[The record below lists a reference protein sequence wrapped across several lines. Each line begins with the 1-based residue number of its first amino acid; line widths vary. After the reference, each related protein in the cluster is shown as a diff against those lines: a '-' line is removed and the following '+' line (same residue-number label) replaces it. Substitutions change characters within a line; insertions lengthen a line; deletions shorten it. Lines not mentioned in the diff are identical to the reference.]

1 MLAPLTFDPQAAA
14 RDRILNTAQRLFYQ
28 QGIRATGIDKV
39 IAEAGVTK
47 VTFYRHF
54 PAKNA
59 LIVAFLQQ
67 RHQRWMTAFRT
78 ALAQQPALVDALPA
92 ALQSWFS
99 EADFR
104 GCAFINSAAELGDT
118 LPEASVMILEHKR
131 EMAAAIAQQLTAE
144 QQTIVGQIVLLVEG
158 AIVQVQLGEATE
170 QIIAALRGA
179 LVTLL
184 KPERDRQ
191 ATLQQTS

>member
-1 MLAPLTFDPQAAA
+1 MLASLIFDPQASA

-59 LIVAFLQQ
+59 LILAFLQQ
-67 RHQRWMTAFRT
+67 RHQRWMSAFST
-78 ALAQQPALVDALPA
+78 ALAQQSELVDALPDT
-92 ALQSWFS
+92 LLSWFN

-104 GCAFINSAAELGDT
+104 GCAFINSAAELGDS
-118 LPEASVMILEHKR
+118 LPEANVLIIGHKR
-131 EMAAAIAQQLTAE
+131 EMAAAIGQKLSAE
-144 QQTIVGQIVLLVEG
+144 QRDKIGQIVLLVEG
-158 AIVQVQLGEATE
+158 AIVQVQLGEAVLDT
-170 QIIAALRGA
+170 IGILRAALS
-179 LVTLL
+179 TLL
-184 KPERDRQ
+184 KTG
-191 ATLQQTS
+191 A

>member
-1 MLAPLTFDPQAAA
+1 MLAPLIFDPQAAA

-59 LIVAFLQQ
+59 LILAFLQQ
-67 RHQRWMTAFRT
+67 RHQRWMAAFDA
-78 ALAQQPALVDALPA
+78 ALAQQPAVVDALPD
-92 ALQSWFS
+92 ALLSWFN

-104 GCAFINSAAELGDT
+104 GCAFINSAAELGDS
-118 LPEASVMILEHKR
+118 LPEANALILAHKR
-131 EMAAAIAQQLTAE
+131 AMAAAIAQKLPAE
-144 QQTIVGQIVLLVEG
+144 QQDKIGQIVLLVDG
-158 AIVQVQLGEATE
+158 AIVQVQLGEAVSETIE
-170 QIIAALRGA
+170 RVRAA

-184 KPERDRQ
+184 
-191 ATLQQTS
+191 QTGA

>member
-59 LIVAFLQQ
+59 LILAFLQQ
-67 RHQRWMTAFRT
+67 RHQRWMTAFCA
-78 ALAQQPALVDALPA
+78 ALEQQPVLADALPA
-92 ALQSWFS
+92 ALHSWFG

-104 GCAFINSAAELGDT
+104 GCAFINSAAELADT
-118 LPEASVMILEHKR
+118 LPEASALILEHKR

-144 QQTIVGQIVLLVEG
+144 QQKIVGQIVLLVEG
-158 AIVQVQLGEATE
+158 AIVQVQLGEAAE
-170 QIIAALRGA
+170 QIIETLRGA
-179 LVTLL
+179 LTTLL
-184 KPERDRQ
+184 KTG
-191 ATLQQTS
+191 A

>member
-118 LPEASVMILEHKR
+118 LPEASALILEHKR
-131 EMAAAIAQQLTAE
+131 EMAAAIAQQLTTA
-144 QQTIVGQIVLLVEG
+144 QQRTVGQIVLLVEG
-158 AIVQVQLGEATE
+158 AIVQVQLGEAAE
-170 QIIAALRGA
+170 QIIAALHDA
-179 LVTLL
+179 LTTLL
-184 KPERDRQ
+184 KTG
-191 ATLQQTS
+191 A